1 MFRKN
6 VVLIKKKRKGLSK
19 NKRERIMTFFRS
31 FYMVSL
37 ILITIIGLLYLSA
50 RVDEQSKLI
59 GFGTKENAIEIQED
73 NTNYV
78 MSFFSNKIEIPID
91 KAKETI
97 SSITDFVVCFVSPI
111 IRILSQGIAFLIA

>member
-37 ILITIIGLLYLSA
+37 ILITIIGLLCLSA

-78 MSFFSNKIEIPID
+78 MSFFSYKLCAIFN
-91 KAKETI
+91 
-97 SSITDFVVCFVSPI
+97 VSADVKP
-111 IRILSQGIAFLIA
+111 

>member
-111 IRILSQGIAFLIA
+111 VRILSQGIAFLIA

>member
-37 ILITIIGLLYLSA
+37 ILITIIGLLCLSA

>member
-1 MFRKN
+1 
-6 VVLIKKKRKGLSK
+6 
-19 NKRERIMTFFRS
+19 MTFFRS